1 MPCLTILYT
10 RDAIDTID
18 TGGKVCVRYDT
29 RSLHAHRE
37 TIHGEG
43 KRTVWPELE
52 TRQSRKQDCL
62 TAPRRLYRQRR
73 EQD

>member
-1 MPCLTILYT
+1 MVPYLTILYT

-29 RSLHAHRE
+29 RSLCAHRE

-43 KRTVWPELE
+43 KRIV
-52 TRQSRKQDCL
+52 
-62 TAPRRLYRQRR
+62 
-73 EQD
+73 